1 MPTQADVMEKIVA
14 LCRRRGFIFGSSE
27 IYGGIGGFWDYGP
40 LGTELKRNVKEAWWN
55 DCVRNPP
62 PGPNG
67 IEYQMVGVDCSII
80 MNPKVWEASGHVGG
94 FSDPMVACKG
104 EGCKKLFRADQ
115 VYVVGFRRGAV
126 TRHEREGALRIQ
138 DKVIEYGRTQLGPRA
153 TWLEIRALPEARRMI
168 DASLQSLLRADYS
181 KSAIAS
187 DKDEATDL
195 CTLSARERKG
205 FGDLNVFFSG
215 NLLTLTSDFFGPFP
229 CPQCGAKTLTEPR
242 DFNLMFESH
251 AGAVRDDA
259 SRVYLRPETAQGIFV
274 NFKNVIDTS
283 RVRVPFGIAQIGK
296 AFRNEINPRNY
307 TFRSREFE
315 QYEIEFF
322 CHPSE
327 AAMWYEYWRDLR
339 HQWYV
344 DLGLRSDKLRLRD
357 HEANELAHYAESCAD
372 VEYDFP
378 FGLSELEGIA
388 NRTDFDL
395 KAHIEKSGK
404 DLSYFDDQRKERYV
418 PYVIEP
424 SGGVDRSVLAF
435 ITEAYTV
442 DQDRASPEFMKFHP
456 RLAPIKAAV
465 FPLVAKDGL
474 PEIAEPVYREIKKHV
489 PCQYEAKQSIGKRYA
504 RMDEA
509 GTPFCFTVDGQT
521 KEDDTLTVRDRNDA
535 SQIRIDKSRCV
546 DYLRDKLG
554 L

>member
-1 MPTQADVMEKIVA
+1 MAQEADTMEKIVA

-40 LGTELKRNVKEAWWN
+40 LGTELKRNIKDAWWN
-55 DCVRNPP
+55 DMVRNPA

-94 FSDPMVACKG
+94 FKDPMVACKT
-104 EGCKKLFRADQ
+104 EGCKKLFRADKAWIARFEGERND
-115 VYVVGFRRGAV
+115 VLFVGVEADDKEQAAHLSMQSLTKKQKKDLGAPDTAFKMDACV
-126 TRHEREGALRIQ
+126 A
-138 DKVIEYGRTQLGPRA
+138 TQLPDDWKRVCPSCQCESLTQPR
-153 TWLEIRALPEARRMI
+153 E
-168 DASLQSLLRADYS
+168 
-181 KSAIAS
+181 
-187 DKDEATDL
+187 
-195 CTLSARERKG
+195 
-205 FGDLNVFFSG
+205 
-215 NLLTLTSDFFGPFP
+215 
-229 CPQCGAKTLTEPR
+229 
-242 DFNLMFESH
+242 FNLMFETH
-251 AGAVRDDA
+251 TGAVRDDA
-259 SRVYLRPETAQGIFV
+259 SKTYLRPETAQGIFA
-274 NFKNVIDTS
+274 NFKNVVDTS
-283 RVRVPFGIAQIGK
+283 RVKVPFGIAQIGK

-322 CHPSE
+322 CHESE
-327 AAMWYEYWRDLR
+327 APMWYEYWRDRR
-339 HQWYV
+339 HKWYV
-344 DLGLRSDKLRLRD
+344 DLGLKSDKLRLRD
-357 HEANELAHYAESCAD
+357 HEADELAHYAKSCAD
-372 VEYDFP
+372 VEYAFP

-404 DLSYFDDQRKERYV
+404 DLSYFDDQRKERFV
-418 PYVIEP
+418 PHVIEP
-424 SGGVDRSVLAF
+424 SGGVDRTVLAF

-442 DQDRASPEFMKFHP
+442 DENRASPEFMNFHP

-474 PEIAEPVYREIKKHV
+474 PEIAEPIHREIKKHL

-521 KEDDTLTVRDRNDA
+521 KEDGTVTVRDRNDA
-535 SQIRIDKSRCV
+535 SQIRIDKSRCLEYV
-546 DYLRDKLG
+546 REKLG

>member
-40 LGTELKRNVKEAWWN
+40 LGTELKRNIKDAWWN

-94 FSDPMVACKG
+94 FKDPMISCRQ
-104 EGCKKLFRADQ
+104 ERCKKLFRADKLFII
-115 VYVVGFRRGAV
+115 GFYDQADIDDA
-126 TRHEREGALRIQ
+126 EP
-138 DKVIEYGRTQLGPRA
+138 VIEEAQGIATRDRQEANTLIQSLPHSHIPRFMK
-153 TWLEIRALPEARRMI
+153 TLEADTPEDAVSQVPFDSLSHSVRRQFRGNPCPACWRLDRPLPPSWPPARCPICGGELTEAR
-168 DASLQSLLRADYS
+168 A
-181 KSAIAS
+181 
-187 DKDEATDL
+187 
-195 CTLSARERKG
+195 
-205 FGDLNVFFSG
+205 
-215 NLLTLTSDFFGPFP
+215 
-229 CPQCGAKTLTEPR
+229 
-242 DFNLMFESH
+242 FNLMFETH
-251 AGAVRDDA
+251 AGALQD
-259 SRVYLRPETAQGIFV
+259 SSSKVYLRPETAQGIFV
-274 NFKNVIDTS
+274 NFPNVVKTS
-283 RVRVPFGIAQIGK
+283 RVRLPFGIAQIGK

-339 HQWYV
+339 HKWYV

-435 ITEAYTV
+435 ITEAYTM
-442 DQDRASPEFMKFHP
+442 DEDRASPEFMNFHP

-546 DYLRDKLG
+546 EYLRDRLG

>member
-1 MPTQADVMEKIVA
+1 MATQTDTMEKIVA

-40 LGTELKRNVKEAWWN
+40 LGTELKRNIKDVWWN
-55 DCVRNPP
+55 DMVRNPP

-67 IEYQMVGVDCSII
+67 TPFQMVGVDCSII

-94 FSDPMVACKG
+94 FNDPMVDCKACKG
-104 EGCKKLFRADQ
+104 RFRADQ
-115 VYVVGFRRGAV
+115 
-126 TRHEREGALRIQ
+126 L
-138 DKVIEYGRTQLGPRA
+138 
-153 TWLEIRALPEARRMI
+153 
-168 DASLQSLLRADYS
+168 
-181 KSAIAS
+181 
-187 DKDEATDL
+187 DET
-195 CTLSARERKG
+195 
-205 FGDLNVFFSG
+205 
-215 NLLTLTSDFFGPFP
+215 P
-229 CPQCGAKTLTEPR
+229 CPLKPSQMVGQHDKCQLTEPR
-242 DFNLMFESH
+242 AFNLMFQTH
-251 AGAVRDDA
+251 IGALQDA
-259 SRVYLRPETAQGIFV
+259 TSLAYLRPETAQGIFA
-274 NFKNVIDTS
+274 NFKNVVDSS
-283 RVRVPFGIAQIGK
+283 RVKVPFGIAQIGK
-296 AFRNEINPRNY
+296 SFRNEINPRNY

-322 CHPSE
+322 CHESE

-339 HQWYV
+339 YKWYV
-344 DLGLRSDKLRLRD
+344 DLGLKSERLRLRD
-357 HEANELAHYAESCAD
+357 HEGDELAHYAKACAD

-395 KAHIEKSGK
+395 KAHIKHSGK
-404 DLSYFDDQRKERYV
+404 DLSYFDDQRKERFV

-442 DQDRASPEFMKFHP
+442 DEKRASPEFMNFHP

-474 PEIAEPVYREIKKHV
+474 PDIAEPIYREIKRHFA
-489 PCQYEAKQSIGKRYA
+489 CQYEAKQSIGKRYA

-509 GTPFCFTVDGQT
+509 GTPFCFTIDGQT
-521 KEDDTLTVRDRNDA
+521 KEDGTVTVRDRNDA
-535 SQIRIDKSRCV
+535 SQIRIDKSKCLE
-546 DYLRDKLG
+546 YLREKLG